1 MYADDT
7 ALFFADRNIQTI
19 QSVLQEDLN
28 AVGEW
33 FSLNRVLVNC
43 DKTNVMLFGSK
54 QRLAR
59 SQGLSLF
66 LLGKLL
72 ELSNTVK
79 YLGLTFNAS
88 MDWHDHINNISN
100 KVTRRLNLL
109 GRIRKY
115 LDTDTRKLL
124 YTSLVQPLME
134 YCDIVWSNADS
145 TDQSSKTP

>member
-19 QSVLQEDLN
+19 QSVIQEELN
-28 AVGEW
+28 VVGEW
-33 FSLNRVLVNC
+33 FSLNRLLVNC

-72 ELSNTVK
+72 ELSNTVE
-79 YLGLTFNAS
+79 YLGLTFDAS

-115 LDTDTRKLL
+115 LDTDTSKLL
-124 YTSLVQPLME
+124 YTS
-134 YCDIVWSNADS
+134 
-145 TDQSSKTP
+145 

>member
-7 ALFFADRNIQTI
+7 ALSFADRNIQTI
-19 QSVLQEDLN
+19 QTSQQEDLN

-33 FSLNRVLVNC
+33 FSLNRLLVNC
-43 DKTNVMLFGSK
+43 DKTTVVL
-54 QRLAR
+54 LAR

-79 YLGLTFNAS
+79 YLGLTFDAS
-88 MDWHDHINNISN
+88 MDWHEHINNISN
-100 KVTRRLNLL
+100 KVTHRLNLL

-115 LDTDTRKLL
+115 
-124 YTSLVQPLME
+124 
-134 YCDIVWSNADS
+134 
-145 TDQSSKTP
+145 